1 MSKIGDMVEGWVL
14 KIALK
19 KGVKAAGAVILA
31 AVASVKVAP
40 VLSQLGVKVDPG
52 QLEIGLTT
60 FGTAAVTMGLN
71 WLKQKTSLGK
81 KFL

>member
-1 MSKIGDMVEGWVL
+1 MGKIGEIVEGWLL

-31 AVASVKVAP
+31 AIASVKVAP
-40 VLSQLGVKVDPG
+40 VLSQLGVTVNPG
-52 QLEIGLTT
+52 QLEVGLTA
-60 FGTAAVTMGLN
+60 FGTAAVTVGLN
-71 WLKQKTSLGK
+71 WLKQKTSLGQ

>member
-1 MSKIGDMVEGWVL
+1 MGFREMLEGWLL

-31 AVASVKVAP
+31 AIASVKVAP
-40 VLSQLGVKVDPG
+40 VLAQLGVTVDPG
-52 QLEIGLTT
+52 QLEVGLTAL
-60 FGTAAVTMGLN
+60 GTAAVTVGLN
-71 WLKQKTSLGK
+71 FLKIKTPIG

>member
-1 MSKIGDMVEGWVL
+1 MGKLGEMLEGWVL

-31 AVASVKVAP
+31 AIASAKVAP
-40 VLSQLGVKVDPG
+40 VLGQLGVTVDPA
-52 QLEIGLTT
+52 QLEVGLTAI
-60 FGTAAVTMGLN
+60 GTSAVTVGLN
-71 WLKQKTSLGK
+71 WLKVKTSLGR

>member
-1 MSKIGDMVEGWVL
+1 MSKIGDLVEGWVL

-31 AVASVKVAP
+31 AIASVKVAP
-40 VLSQLGVKVDPG
+40 VLAQLGVTVDPG
-52 QLEIGLTT
+52 QLEIGMTT
-60 FGTAAVTMGLN
+60 LGTAAVTVALS
-71 WLKQKTSLGK
+71 WLKQKTSLGR

>member
-1 MSKIGDMVEGWVL
+1 MSKIGDLIEGWVL

-31 AVASVKVAP
+31 AIASVKVAP
-40 VLSQLGVKVDPG
+40 VLTQLGVTVDPT
-52 QLEIGLTT
+52 QLEVGLTA
-60 FGTAAVTMGLN
+60 FGTAGVTVALN
-71 WLKQKTSLGK
+71 WLKQKTSLGR

>member
-1 MSKIGDMVEGWVL
+1 MGLKEALEGFIF

-40 VLSQLGVKVDPG
+40 VLTQLGVTIDPT
-52 QLEIGLTT
+52 QLEVGLTA

-71 WLKQKTSLGK
+71 WLKVKTSLGQK
-81 KFL
+81 LL

>member
-1 MSKIGDMVEGWVL
+1 MSKIGDMVEGWLL

-31 AVASVKVAP
+31 AIASVKVAP
-40 VLSQLGVKVDPG
+40 VLTQLGVTVDPG
-52 QLEIGLTT
+52 QLEVGLTA
-60 FGTAAVTMGLN
+60 FGTAAVTIGLN
-71 WLKQKTSLGK
+71 FLKRNTSLGK

>member
-1 MSKIGDMVEGWVL
+1 MGIKEMVEGWIL
-14 KIALK
+14 KVALK

-40 VLSQLGVKVDPG
+40 ILGQLGVAVDPN
-52 QLEIGLTT
+52 QLEVGLTA

-71 WLKQKTSLGK
+71 WLKLKTSIGK